1 MSVGPGGTEIGRLT
15 VRVLPDTSDFRRDL
29 QNDLERIERQV
40 GDFEIDIVPNLEG
53 GAFAAAARFAEA
65 IVDAETGGRIE
76 IPVEPDLDRRGFL
89 GIPDGRGVTQRRVDR
104 DAGLPDLDLFDRQL
118 RTINDQADRLFRTL
132 GGPTARGATIVAAIA
147 AAASLASPL
156 VGAFQVLPGLAA
168 LALGPVATLALGIE
182 GVERGAG
189 GVNEQLSNIPTRV
202 SAVTAVATENI
213 VDSLNDASGTI
224 SDGFT
229 RIALSLIPV
238 SNAIADVIDE
248 AERSGQLERIFT
260 AVADLTREIAESGVI
275 EDFGQFLL
283 DATEGGLDALPGIF
297 QAVRDAFADPRFQQS
312 LDRIIEELPGAL
324 EDLETFIRTGLPLA
338 LEFVAATI
346 ELSGNIIAA
355 GREVSELARDIDEL
369 DVGQLVEDTA
379 RDILGLDE
387 IIQGARDRFREFQ
400 AVLDV
405 LREADALGF
414 LTQTASDIIGV
425 DDLAQ
430 GAQDRF
436 NELQGVL
443 DFLRENDALGF
454 LVQTARDIIGIDALV
469 SGARDRFRQFQSAIS
484 TLQRV
489 GGAAISELR
498 RIIGSFSE
506 RARSGLASAGDAASD
521 LGRRADEVRRGFV
534 NAVGGAIEAVAG
546 LPGQIRG
553 ALSGVSL
560 TDIGSRIIG
569 SLVDG
574 LEEGFGVVQRTLAN
588 LTALIPDWKGPLDED
603 RRLLREPADAIVD
616 GFVDQLESRFGDIRR
631 TFGDFPIDVDAGG
644 APGGLNQTFVVDP
657 RADEGFVEAV
667 AGRAGREASRTLN
680 LRFGV
685 V

>member
-40 GDFEIDIVPNLEG
+40 GDLEIDIVPNLEG

-76 IPVEPDLDRRGFL
+76 IPVEPDLDRSRFL
-89 GIPDGRGVTQRRVDR
+89 GIPDGRGVTQRRVGQG
-104 DAGLPDLDLFDRQL
+104 AVPDLDPLERQF

-132 GGPTARGATIVAAIA
+132 GGPTARGAGIVAAIA
-147 AAASLASPL
+147 AAASFASPL
-156 VGAFQVLPGLAA
+156 VGAFQLLPGLAA
-168 LALGPVATLALGIE
+168 LALGPVATLALGVEGIE
-182 GVERGAG
+182 REAG
-189 GVNEQLSNIPTRV
+189 GINEQLSNIPTRV

-213 VDSLNDASGTI
+213 VDSLNEASGTI

-229 RIALSLIPV
+229 RIALALIPV
-238 SNAIADVIDE
+238 SDSVADLIDE
-248 AERSGQLERIFT
+248 AERSGQLERIFDSI
-260 AVADLTREIAESGVI
+260 AELTREIGESGVI
-275 EDFGQFLL
+275 EDLGRLLL
-283 DATEGGLDALPGIF
+283 DATERGLDELPRLFESIR
-297 QAVRDAFADPRFQQS
+297 QAFADPRFRRS
-312 LDRIIEELPGAL
+312 LDRIIDELPGAL
-324 EDLETFIRTGLPLA
+324 DDLDTLIRNGLPLA
-338 LEFVAATI
+338 LEFVAATL

-355 GREVSELARDIDEL
+355 GREISELAREIDEL
-369 DVGQLVEDTA
+369 DAGQLVEDTI
-379 RDILGLDE
+379 RDILGIDDVIE
-387 IIQGARDRFREFQ
+387 GAQARFEEFQ
-400 AVLDV
+400 ALLDE

-414 LTQTASDIIGV
+414 LTQTASDILGIDEIV
-425 DDLAQ
+425 Q

-454 LVQTARDIIGIDALV
+454 LTQTASDIIGIDALV
-469 SGARDRFRQFQSAIS
+469 NGARDRFRQFQSAIS

-498 RIIGSFSE
+498 RIVGSFSE
-506 RARSGLASAGDAASD
+506 RARSGLAAAGDAASD
-521 LGRRADEVRRGFV
+521 LGRRADDVRRGFV
-534 NAVGGAIEAVAG
+534 DAVNGAIGSVAG
-546 LPGQIRG
+546 LPGRIRD

-574 LEEGFGVVQRTLAN
+574 LESGFDVVQRTLNN

-603 RRLLREPADAIVD
+603 RRLLREPANAIVD

-631 TFGDFPIDVDAGG
+631 TFGAFPIDVDTA
-644 APGGLNQTFVVDP
+644 ATPGGLNQTFVVDP

-667 AGRAGREASRTLN
+667 AGRTGREASRALN